1 MRFFIFPTFTLI
13 WLCSLNSAIAQSI
26 KAADGGTTINVVG
39 NRSDIT
45 GTQVSGIN
53 QFHSFTNFNVDAGKT
68 ANFIPNNVNI
78 QNILSRVTG
87 GTPSQI
93 QGIIQS
99 SGGVNLFLM
108 NPSGILFG
116 NGASLNVPGSFTAT
130 TANAIGFGNNNW
142 FNAAGSNN
150 FTNLTNTPN
159 QFAFTSA
166 NPGAIVNTGNLKLSA
181 NQSLNLIGGTVIN
194 TGTIATSGGNITI
207 AAIEGGKA
215 VQITPGNSLLSYVLP
230 IEALNAINPAIGN
243 PVSLPELLTG
253 SPLDSASGV
262 EIKNGVVTL
271 IKSQTKIP
279 KQSAVAVV
287 SNTIDVAGEKG
298 GKIDVLGKTV
308 GVIDGTLNASGLSA
322 GGTVRV
328 GGDYQGK
335 GSIPNATTTV
345 VDGNSKIRVN
355 AIDSGDG
362 GRAIVWS
369 DGTTRYA
376 GSIEANGGK
385 QSGNG
390 GFVEVSGHEKLG
402 FTGTVDVSAAQGKMG
417 NVLLDPD
424 EIRIVNGNGG
434 VNDAELA
441 DGQIL
446 ATDGGTGIFTIS
458 ETALEGLSG
467 NVILEANKRITIED
481 LADNE
486 LTFPFAKNLKSLL
499 LKTGS
504 DGSVQ
509 FLDLNDKIDVA
520 TGKITILSGTVN
532 LGNIQATAPQSDQI
546 GLQIIT
552 NQDIKVGNLT
562 VPTGAISLLSTNG
575 NIKTGKLESGN
586 NGATTTITAP
596 IGNIEVD
603 SIKAGSLTSPSG
615 NGNKLALDIFAGGTF
630 RAIGIIKDNY
640 SYSLLNA
647 DNSVFDFLA
656 TKTGKLPSEVK
667 AAIPDFFSTQFYVLS
682 PVSIAVDI
690 GDIRIRYAGGGGIEN
705 KPIKGV
711 TLQGGDARF
720 ELGAKST
727 LGAGDP
733 YKPFDPNKSFSNFIA
748 APFDIAKN
756 ATYTPIV
763 ISNGASGTVG
773 AIVRTDIIDGSLSI
787 GLQDQTFGILPTK
800 PDPLP
805 NPDPKSDPNPNP
817 KSDPTPTS
825 KVATID
831 LENRTTSTLA
841 TCPKSQ
847 TIAVL
852 PTEASRSPDSP
863 TPKSTAKNPCIPDNS
878 DDEILKILK

>member
-1 MRFFIFPTFTLI
+1 MKFLFCVSNMRIFIFPTFALI
-13 WLCSLNSAIAQSI
+13 WSCTMNSAIAQSI
-26 KAADGGTTINVVG
+26 TAADGGTSINIVG

-45 GTQVSGIN
+45 GNQVSGIN

-142 FNAAGSNN
+142 FNAAGNNN
-150 FTNLTNTPN
+150 FANLTNTPN

-166 NPGAIVNTGNLKLSA
+166 NPGAIVNAGNLKLSA

-194 TGTIATSGGNITI
+194 TGTISTSGGNITI
-207 AAIEGGKA
+207 AAVEGGKA

-230 IEALNAINPAIGN
+230 IEAVNAINPAIGN

-279 KQSAVAVV
+279 NQSAVAVV

-298 GKIDVLGKTV
+298 GRIDVLGKTV
-308 GVIDGTLNASGLSA
+308 GVIDATLNASGLSA

-345 VDGNSKIRVN
+345 IDRNSKIRVN

-376 GSIEANGGK
+376 GSIEAKGGK

-390 GFVEVSGHEKLG
+390 GFVEVSGRKKLG
-402 FTGTVDVSAAQGKMG
+402 FTGSVDVSAVQGKMG

-424 EIRIVNGNGG
+424 EIRVVNGNGG
-434 VNDAELA
+434 ANDAELA

-458 ETALEGLSG
+458 ETALEALSG
-467 NVILEANKRITIED
+467 NVTLEANKKITIED

-509 FLDLNDKIDVA
+509 FIDPNDKINLA
-520 TGKITILSGTVN
+520 TGRVTIISGTVN
-532 LGNIQATAPQSDQI
+532 LGSIQATAPQSDQI
-546 GLQIIT
+546 GIQIST
-552 NQDIKVGNLT
+552 NQDMNVGNLAVSLGAIELTSTTGNIKVGRLFSQNSIPTTLTANL
-562 VPTGAISLLSTNG
+562 G
-575 NIKTGKLESGN
+575 NIQV
-586 NGATTTITAP
+586 NGIEAGGF
-596 IGNIEVD
+596 IG
-603 SIKAGSLTSPSG
+603 AGPNTD
-615 NGNKLALDIFAGGTF
+615 LALDIFAGGTF
-630 RAIGIIKDNY
+630 RAVGTVQD
-640 SYSLLNA
+640 SYDFSVRNA
-647 DNSVFDFLA
+647 DNSVLQFLA
-656 TKTGKLPSEVK
+656 QKTGKTIAEVQTVLQNGTK
-667 AAIPDFFSTQFYVLS
+667 PKLNILS
-682 PVSIAVDI
+682 PVSIVVNNRSL
-690 GDIRIRYAGGGGIEN
+690 RIRYAGGTGPELNPLTGI
-705 KPIKGV
+705 
-711 TLQGGDARF
+711 TLQGDKGRF
-720 ELGAKST
+720 ESGTKET
-727 LGAGDP
+727 LGTGDP
-733 YKPFDPNKSFSNFIA
+733 YVPLDKNQDFKTFIA
-748 APFDIAKN
+748 LPFDIEKN
-756 ATYTPIV
+756 ATYQTIV
-763 ISNGASGTVG
+763 ISDGASGTIG
-773 AIVRTDIIDGSLSI
+773 AIVRNTVVDGSLSI
-787 GLQDQTFGILPTK
+787 GLQDQTFGILPI
-800 PDPLP
+800 
-805 NPDPKSDPNPNP
+805 NPDPKPDP
-817 KSDPTPTS
+817 KSNSTVS
-825 KVATID
+825 TID
-831 LENRTTSTLA
+831 LENRTASTLA
-841 TCPKSQ
+841 ACPKSQ
-847 TIAVL
+847 TIALL
-852 PTEASRSPDSP
+852 PTEANRSPDSTTRKP
-863 TPKSTAKNPCIPDNS
+863 TAKNPCIPDNG